1 MEQWLPKILETRDA
15 ASHEII
21 KEAIALASIT
31 NSEYLTPN
39 GESCLA
45 QGLAM
50 GEILNNLNVD
60 SSTLAAAIIFSAV
73 KYTDLEYEDVQEHLG
88 EKVAKLVKGTLQM
101 DKINELYHAIVA
113 RGNYGHNIDNIR
125 KMLIA
130 IAEDIRI
137 VLIKL
142 AEELYILRRAIN
154 FQENQRKEIAQ
165 EIMAIYAPLANR
177 LGMVIIKRELEDLAF
192 QYLEPQKYEAILS
205 ALTQTKISREQYVN
219 DFIAQIKKVLEENNI
234 YDYKVSGRAKHIYSI
249 YLKMQRKKVDFKDI
263 YDTNAIRILVPS
275 IDDCYHVLSCIHA
288 TFSHINKEFDD
299 YINNPKPN
307 GYRSIHTAV
316 VGPQN
321 INVEIQIRT
330 YEMHQQS
337 ELGFAAHW
345 IYKEGGTQQSKYED
359 KIAWLRQVM
368 DWQHEI
374 TNDEKIIDEI
384 RQIFNDRVY
393 VFTPAGDI
401 LELPEGA
408 TPLDFAYTIHSD
420 IGHRCIGAKINS
432 KIVPLTYNLKTGDR
446 IEILTSKNA
455 KPSRDW
461 LNASLGF
468 LKTSRAKSKILHWY
482 RKENFEKNIVLG
494 QDILDKELRR
504 LGITLQ
510 INMDL
515 LVKKLNY
522 KNKDEIF
529 AALGS
534 QELKLT
540 TITSLLSQKTVATDI
555 DKIVIPKFSKTH
567 IAGDFHIHGIDNLLT
582 RIANCCKPIPGDKI
596 LGYITKGNGVTIH
609 REDCSNVLH
618 ALKTKPERILITSWS
633 SDIAKK
639 YSVDIVI
646 RAIDRKGLV
655 RDITTIL
662 ADEGVMVVGLNLSID
677 KKNSIVS
684 VYVTIEVESIPILTK
699 VLAKITQ
706 LDDVLEARR
715 LID

>member
-142 AEELYILRRAIN
+142 AEELYILRCAIN

-316 VGPQN
+316 VGSQN

-618 ALKTKPERILITSWS
+618 ALKTKPERILITSWG